1 MTTPAPQ
8 SGNTTAAT
16 HPGESV
22 PAEGQNSGG
31 GNSSDGAAKTLL
43 VVHHSPTE
51 VGQRIAAVVLDA
63 AREAQREIA
72 ESGAASVRIV
82 ERDALIPDANELR
95 AADAVILGT
104 PANFGYISGAL
115 KHYFDSTF
123 DQVKDDTKGL
133 PVSWWIRGGYDTTGA
148 EKALRAITT
157 GLQWDVAV
165 EPVMFTGDVEPQR
178 EVLHN
183 MAQAMV
189 GLLVE

>member
-1 MTTPAPQ
+1 M
-8 SGNTTAAT
+8 
-16 HPGESV
+16 
-22 PAEGQNSGG
+22 
-31 GNSSDGAAKTLL
+31 L

-63 AREAQREIA
+63 ARAAQREIA

-82 ERDALIPDANELR
+82 ERDALIPDADELR

-123 DQVKDDTKGL
+123 DQAKDDTQGL